1 VTDAV
6 AAAAS
11 RQSGLQRL
19 STTFRAGVQ
28 EYEVSIDRTKAAALQ
43 VSVQDVFNAI
53 SSSVGSSFVEQ
64 FDRFGRTFQV
74 FIQADG
80 ANRIDPEQIT
90 QLRVRNANGD
100 MVPLGTLVTLKPANG
115 ASLVSLYNL
124 YPSATI
130 TGVPAP
136 GFSSGEAIDLMEQTA
151 AHILPPGTGY
161 EWTAMSYQEKMVS
174 GQLYFVFG
182 LSLLLVYFVI
192 AAQYE
197 SWWLPLSVILAVPL
211 ALAGP
216 VATLTM
222 LGVNNNLY
230 TQIGLILLIALSAK
244 NAILIV
250 EVARELR
257 RKGESILESAA
268 QGAVARLQPILMTS
282 IAFSLGVVPLVLASG
297 AGANARRSIGITTL
311 TGMISSTCLTVV
323 LVPSFFVILQHVV
336 ERRRK
341 SATIASLPAPPLGQE
356 REAPLRIN

>member
-1 VTDAV
+1 LPR
-6 AAAAS
+6 AS
-11 RQSGLQRL
+11 S
-19 STTFRAGVQ
+19 AGVP
-28 EYEVSIDRTKAAALQ
+28 EYELTVDRTKAAALQ
-43 VSVQDVFNAI
+43 VSIQDVFNAI
-53 SSSVGSSFVEQ
+53 SASVGSSFVEQ

-80 ANRIDPEQIT
+80 ASRIDPEQIA
-90 QLRVRNANGD
+90 QLKVRNSNGN
-100 MVPLGTLVTLKPANG
+100 MVPLGTLVTLKPASG
-115 ASLVSLYNL
+115 AALVNLYNL

-130 TGVPAP
+130 NGVPAP

-151 AHILPPGTGY
+151 TKILPPGTGY
-161 EWTAMSYQEKMVS
+161 EWTAMSYQEKMVG

-197 SWWLPLSVILAVPL
+197 SWWLPLSVIMAVPL
-211 ALAGP
+211 ALVGP
-216 VATLTM
+216 VATLTL

-257 RKGESILESAA
+257 RNGESILESAVQA
-268 QGAVARLQPILMTS
+268 AVARLRPILMTS
-282 IAFSLGVVPLVLASG
+282 IAFAFGVVPLVLASG
-297 AGANARRSIGITTL
+297 AGANARKSIGITTL

-323 LVPSFFVILQHVV
+323 LVPSFFVILQYFQ

-341 SATIASLPAPPLGQE
+341 QATIASLPVPPVDH
-356 REAPLRIN
+356 